1 MKSRAA
7 RVFLLVLLLSGAF
20 LMRFLGTDTAGEM
33 VCRELK
39 KRVGEGVS
47 GASLMIEYGAMLKTM
62 RKMMRSL
69 ASSGEISEI
78 SINTDRILTIVRM
91 LNADYFVVLAL
102 RPEGNYGRGRYALR
116 IAGPELR
123 RQIE

>member
-1 MKSRAA
+1 MAFREQLDQILHQ
-7 RVFLLVLLLSGAF
+7 VEGAVACSVMG
-20 LMRFLGTDTAGEM
+20 LDGIAVETRQ
-33 VCRELK
+33 
-39 KRVGEGVS
+39 VGEIEGADV
-47 GASLMIEYGAMLKTM
+47 ASLMIEYGALLKTM